1 MDGLGEPGKPPYTRG
16 IYPDMYKSKLWTMR
30 QYAGFSTS
38 EETNKRFK
46 MLLDQGQT
54 GLSVA
59 FDLPTQLGLDS
70 DNPRSLGEVGKVG
83 VPIDTIEDMRGLF
96 QGIDLSMVSTSMTI
110 NAPATILLALYVAIA
125 DEQGVDRKELRG
137 TVQNDILKE
146 YIARGLYIYPPEA
159 SMRLTRDLMSWC
171 TENTPLWNT
180 ISVSGY
186 HMREAG
192 CTAVQEVALTVLNG
206 LEYVRNATGAGM
218 DVDDF
223 APRIS
228 FFFACQNNILEEV
241 SKFRAARR
249 VWYDVMTERF
259 SPKNPKSCMLRFHT
273 QTAGATLTAQQP
285 SNNIVRVAY
294 QALSSVL
301 GGTQSLH
308 TNSFDEAIGLPTD
321 EAVTIALRTQQILAL
336 ETGIADHVDPFAGS
350 YLIEEMTSKIYE
362 DSMELINKI
371 ESEGGALTAVRSG
384 TQQRMIHESAWEHL
398 NSVESGTLS
407 VVGVNVNNIVDESP
421 VEGQILDQDLAVKQ
435 VDFLNSIKNSRNEDI
450 ARSALEKLSRACKT
464 EENLM
469 EHIIDAVKSYCSI
482 GEINSVLTECF
493 GTWVSPSG
501 V

>member
-1 MDGLGEPGKPPYTRG
+1 MDGLGEPGRPPYTRG
-16 IYPDMYKSKLWTMR
+16 IYTDMYKSKLWTMR

-38 EETNKRFK
+38 EQTNKRFK

-83 VPIDTIEDMRGLF
+83 VPIDTIEDMRSLF
-96 QGIDLSMVSTSMTI
+96 EGIDLSLVSTSMTI
-110 NAPATILLALYVAIA
+110 NAPATTLLALYVAIA
-125 DEQGVDRKELRG
+125 DEQGVSRKELRG

-146 YIARGLYIYPPEA
+146 YIARGLYIYPPGA
-159 SMRLTRDLMSWC
+159 SMRLTRDLINWC
-171 TENTPLWNT
+171 TENAPLWNT

-192 CTAVQEVALTVLNG
+192 CTAVEEVALTVLNG
-206 LEYVRNATGAGM
+206 LEYVRNAVDAGM

-228 FFFACQNNILEEV
+228 FFFACQNDILEEV

-249 VWYDVMTERF
+249 VWYDVMTEKF

-285 SNNIVRVAY
+285 SNNVVRVAY

-336 ETGIADHVDPFAGS
+336 ETGIPNHVDPLAGS
-350 YLIEEMTSKIYE
+350 YVIEEMTSKIYE
-362 DSMELINKI
+362 SSMDLIREI
-371 ESEGGALTAVRSG
+371 ESEGGALSAVRSG

-398 NSVESGTLS
+398 NSIENGTLS
-407 VVGVNVNNIVDESP
+407 VVGVNVNSNLDENT
-421 VEGQILDQDLAVKQ
+421 VEGQILDQSLAIKQ
-435 VDFLNSIKNSRNEDI
+435 VDFLNSVRD
-450 ARSALEKLSRACKT
+450 ARDEEEVRRALDKLRGACGT

-469 EHIIDAVKSYCSI
+469 EHIIFAVKSYCSI
-482 GEINSVLTECF
+482 GEINSVLTESF

>member
-171 TENTPLWNT
+171 TENAPLWNT

>member
-228 FFFACQNNILEEV
+228 FFFACHNNILEEV

-407 VVGVNVNNIVDESP
+407 VVGVNVNNIADESP

>member
-125 DEQGVDRKELRG
+125 DEQGVDRKDLRG

>member
-46 MLLDQGQT
+46 MLLSQGQT

-96 QGIDLSMVSTSMTI
+96 QGIDLSLVSTSMTI
-110 NAPATILLALYVAIA
+110 NAPATTLLALYVAIA
-125 DEQGVDRKELRG
+125 DEQGVSRKELRG

-159 SMRLTRDLMSWC
+159 SMRLTRDLMNWC
-171 TENTPLWNT
+171 TENAPLWNT

-192 CTAVQEVALTVLNG
+192 CTAVEEVALTVLNG
-206 LEYVRNATGAGM
+206 LEYVRNAVGAGM

-228 FFFACQNNILEEV
+228 FFFACQNDILEEV

-249 VWYDVMTERF
+249 V
-259 SPKNPKSCMLRFHT
+259 
-273 QTAGATLTAQQP
+273 
-285 SNNIVRVAY
+285 
-294 QALSSVL
+294 
-301 GGTQSLH
+301 
-308 TNSFDEAIGLPTD
+308 
-321 EAVTIALRTQQILAL
+321 
-336 ETGIADHVDPFAGS
+336 
-350 YLIEEMTSKIYE
+350 
-362 DSMELINKI
+362 
-371 ESEGGALTAVRSG
+371 
-384 TQQRMIHESAWEHL
+384 
-398 NSVESGTLS
+398 
-407 VVGVNVNNIVDESP
+407 
-421 VEGQILDQDLAVKQ
+421 
-435 VDFLNSIKNSRNEDI
+435 
-450 ARSALEKLSRACKT
+450 
-464 EENLM
+464 
-469 EHIIDAVKSYCSI
+469 
-482 GEINSVLTECF
+482 
-493 GTWVSPSG
+493 
-501 V
+501 

>member
-1 MDGLGEPGKPPYTRG
+1 MDSLGEPGKPPYTRG

-46 MLLDQGQT
+46 MLLSQGQT

-96 QGIDLSMVSTSMTI
+96 QDIDLSLVSTSMTI
-110 NAPATILLALYVAIA
+110 NAPATTLLALYVAIA
-125 DEQGVDRKELRG
+125 DEQGVSRKDLRG

-159 SMRLTRDLMSWC
+159 SMRLTRDLMNWC
-171 TENTPLWNT
+171 TENAPLWNT

-192 CTAVQEVALTVLNG
+192 CTAVEEVALTVLNG
-206 LEYVRNATGAGM
+206 LEYVRNAVGAGM

-228 FFFACQNNILEEV
+228 FFFACQNDILEEV

-249 VWYDVMTERF
+249 VWHDVMTERF

-350 YLIEEMTSKIYE
+350 YVIEEMTSKIYE
-362 DSMELINKI
+362 ASMELINRI
-371 ESEGGALTAVRSG
+371 ESEGGALAAVRSG

-398 NSVESGTLS
+398 NSIESGSLS
-407 VVGVNVNNIVDESP
+407 VVGVNVNNIVDEIP
-421 VEGQILDQDLAVKQ
+421 IEGQILDLDLAVKQ
-435 VDFLNSIKNSRNEDI
+435 VDFLNSVRSSRNEDI
-450 ARSALEKLSRACKT
+450 ARIALEKLSRACET

-469 EHIIDAVKSYCSI
+469 EYIIDAVKSYCSI

-493 GTWVSPSG
+493 GTWISPSG

>member
-125 DEQGVDRKELRG
+125 DEQGVDRKDLRG

-171 TENTPLWNT
+171 TENAPLWNT

>member
-125 DEQGVDRKELRG
+125 DEQGVDRKDLRG

-228 FFFACQNNILEEV
+228 FFFACHNNILEEV

>member
-125 DEQGVDRKELRG
+125 DEQGVDRKDLRG

-171 TENTPLWNT
+171 TENAPLWNT

-228 FFFACQNNILEEV
+228 FFFACHNNILEEV